1 MRWQRPMT
9 AKGFVFLTMEDETGF
24 INVVVKP
31 QLMKKFRREIVL
43 SKALL
48 VRGLVEKK
56 DGVINVIGHQF
67 YPLTFASEEINL
79 RARDFR

>member
-1 MRWQRPMT
+1 MVIVGLIVPGR
-9 AKGFVFLTMEDETGF
+9 KTGSPDD
-24 INVVVKP
+24 VKSKY
-31 QLMKKFRREIVL
+31 KKCYEHFVL

-67 YPLTFASEEINL
+67 YPLTFASEEI
-79 RARDFR
+79 RIRSRDFQ